1 MSVYI
6 SHGGSRYISRG
17 GAPRVLFNLTPSQD
31 FAHYENYFQSQFEIA
46 RRHKIM
52 NPEKM
57 RAEYGKLIYLMA
69 DAMKPEVK
77 DSLGFDVKGDLMT
90 VYKFLEEKGETELLE
105 DKYIEVAT
113 EEVRHNVGGSR
124 SLRSLGFVPR

>member
-1 MSVYI
+1 
-6 SHGGSRYISRG
+6 
-17 GAPRVLFNLTPSQD
+17 
-31 FAHYENYFQSQFEIA
+31 
-46 RRHKIM
+46 M

-124 SLRSLGFVPR
+124 SLRPLGFVPR